1 MAFVARISG
10 ILFAALTAMSPAN
23 AAPQR
28 VVSMNLCTDQLAMML
43 APPGQLISVSYL
55 ARDPEASAMAGEA
68 QAFPVNHGLAEEI
81 FLLKPDLV
89 IAGQYTTQATVL
101 MLRRLGIPVAVMAPA
116 NSLEDV
122 RDRIIEM
129 GAHLGYP
136 EKATALVAEFDED
149 LGRFA
154 RYAEDGPR
162 AAIYAAHGYTSG
174 PKSLSGDI
182 LRAAG
187 LRNVAEEAGLD
198 RGGMLALERLVMLAP
213 DLVVLSQRRDGNSRA
228 EEILN
233 HPALRALLEEAGV
246 APLTDRDWVC
256 GTPHVLRA
264 IAGLANERDAG
275 RESQ

>member
-1 MAFVARISG
+1 MTVIARISG
-10 ILFAALTAMSPAN
+10 ILLAVLATASQVA

-43 APPGQLISVSYL
+43 AAPGQLISVSYL
-55 ARDPEASAMAGEA
+55 ARDPEASAMADEA
-68 QAFPVNHGLAEEI
+68 QSFPVNHGLAEEI

-89 IAGQYTTQATVL
+89 IAGQHTTQATVS
-101 MLRRLGIPVAVMAPA
+101 MLKRLGIPVAVLAPA

-122 RDRIIEM
+122 RDRMTEM
-129 GAHLGYP
+129 GAHLGRP
-136 EKATALVAEFDED
+136 EEAIALVAEFDED
-149 LGRFA
+149 LGRLA
-154 RYAEDGPR
+154 QDAEEGPR
-162 AAIYAAHGYTSG
+162 AAIYAGHGYTSG
-174 PKSLSGDI
+174 PESLSGDI

-187 LRNVAEEAGLD
+187 LRNVAEEAGLN

-213 DLVVLSQRRDGNSRA
+213 DLVVLSKRRGGNSRA

-233 HPALRALLEEAGV
+233 HPALSALLKEAGV

-264 IAGLANERDAG
+264 IAGLAVEGGARQEA
-275 RESQ
+275 Q

>member
-1 MAFVARISG
+1 MTVVARISG
-10 ILFAALTAMSPAN
+10 ILLAVLATESQVA

-43 APPGQLISVSYL
+43 AAPGQLISVSYL
-55 ARDPEASAMAGEA
+55 ARDPEASAMASEA

-89 IAGQYTTQATVL
+89 IAGQYTTQATVS
-101 MLRRLGIPVAVMAPA
+101 MLKRLGIPVAVMAPA
-116 NSLEDV
+116 DSLEDV
-122 RDRIIEM
+122 RDRMTEM
-129 GAHLGYP
+129 GAHLGHP
-136 EKATALVAEFDED
+136 EKAIALVAEFDED
-149 LGRFA
+149 LGRLA
-154 RYAEDGPR
+154 QDAEEGPR

-174 PKSLSGDI
+174 PESLSGDI
-182 LRAAG
+182 LNAAG

-233 HPALRALLEEAGV
+233 HPALSALLKEAGV

-264 IAGLANERDAG
+264 IAGLADERDAG
-275 RESQ
+275 QESQ